1 MLIVAAFATVL
12 SAIVSWMA
20 YRVLQNRLGP
30 NANRTVPILVAG
42 EQLSIG
48 TRLMPRQVR
57 LATWSKAMPLQGSFS
72 DPKEIIGRGV
82 VVPMVPNE
90 PVLEAKLAPK
100 EGGAGLT
107 SAIPE
112 GMRAMAVKVNDV
124 IGVAGF
130 VLPGTHVDVI
140 LTGSAWAGSH
150 ENTAARVILEN
161 IQVLA
166 VGQNLRQDVDGKPQ
180 NAQVITLLVTPEDAQ
195 KLSLASMEGRIQ
207 LALRNP
213 MDLKSARPAAV
224 HKAALF
230 GKSLWQSDESTRF
243 TPVEREAAPR
253 VQHTVLHGSESKS
266 PARATHVAARA
277 AAAVQKVVSVELIQG
292 NTRQMMTFEKVQ

>member
-1 MLIVAAFATVL
+1 MLVVAAFAIAL
-12 SAIVSWMA
+12 SAIVTFMA
-20 YRVLQNRLGP
+20 YRVLANRLGP

-48 TRLMPRQVR
+48 TRLTPQQVR
-57 LATWSKAMPLQGSFS
+57 LAAWPKAMPLQGSFS

-90 PVLEAKLAPK
+90 PVLEAKLAPRDA
-100 EGGAGLT
+100 GAGLT

-140 LTGSAWAGSH
+140 LAASAGSINYF

-195 KLSLASMEGRIQ
+195 KLSLASLEGRIQ

-213 MDLKSARPAAV
+213 MDLKSANPAAV

-230 GKSLWQSDESTRF
+230 GKAVWRSDEATRSALID
-243 TPVEREAAPR
+243 RETAPR
-253 VQHTVLHGSESKS
+253 VQHAVFHRPESKS
-266 PARATHVAARA
+266 PARATSMP
-277 AAAVQKVVSVELIQG
+277 AVPKVMSVELIQG
-292 NTRQMMTFEKVQ
+292 NTRQTTTFEKIQ